1 MKHFAVVKPWL
12 DSMYEPWMSESD
24 KSEIEREIVT
34 QFGGELD
41 RAIDQGIANGY
52 TPQQQAAMINKIFG

>member
-1 MKHFAVVKPWL
+1 MKHIAVIRPFL
-12 DSMYEPWMSESD
+12 DSMYESWMSESD
-24 KSEIEREIVT
+24 KAEIEQQIVK
-34 QFGGELD
+34 QLGNELD